1 MSRFDTKPEDYD
13 RAVEQGEEAGASG
26 SMFINK
32 RLANDLDTVYVT
44 FLEIPQFG
52 TVTYEGK
59 SNAKGQANVVSW
71 GKDGSTLEDDVFIL
85 EMAPKHVN
93 RFLAKLRK
101 PQYGLAKVYEI
112 ERHGVANYQQ
122 TYYEMEFVRDL
133 TQEEAD
139 HLETVEMHK
148 LFTRKDSDSD
158 TTTSPSPPPQAQQQ
172 ADDGAFMRQCGEQ
185 AVRLGWA
192 KDKAVLKQNLGVANK
207 TFFKGATPVAE
218 MTRDTKAKFLEA
230 LLAMEPG
237 QQPGEIVDVSAGE
250 VLDLD
255 SEVDFF

>member
-13 RAVEQGEEAGASG
+13 KAVEQGEEAGASG

-71 GKDGSTLEDDVFIL
+71 GKDGSTLEDDVFLL

-101 PQYGLAKVYEI
+101 PQYGLAKIYEI

-148 LFTRKDSDSD
+148 LFTRKDSD
-158 TTTSPSPPPQAQQQ
+158 TTTSPPPVTSQSTVSV
-172 ADDGAFMRQCGEQ
+172 FMKQCHDE

-192 KDKAVLKQNLGVANK
+192 KDKPILMQNMMVANK
-207 TFFKGATPVAE
+207 TFFKGLVKSDV
-218 MTRDTKAKFLEA
+218 MSHNDQLRFLEA
-230 LLAMEPG
+230 LRAMEPG
-237 QQPGEIVDVSAGE
+237 QEPGAIIDVNADK
-250 VLDLD
+250 LDLD
-255 SEVDFF
+255 EDVDFF